1 MKEQKKHGT
10 VMNIGTASMI
20 VILIGLSFAVLAAL
34 AISSARNDY
43 RLTCELAEHTSAYY
57 AASNEA
63 QRKLAQTKELY
74 EQRDADGRTSFSVD
88 VNGDQELCVS
98 VVFGEDESEYEIE
111 QWQVINSS
119 EWSGDDSLPGLWM
132 GE

>member
-1 MKEQKKHGT
+1 
-10 VMNIGTASMI
+10 MI

-43 RLTCELAEHTSAYY
+43 RLTCELADHTSAYY
-57 AASNEA
+57 EASNEA
-63 QRKLAQTKELY
+63 QRRLAQTEELY
-74 EQRDADGRTSFSVD
+74 EQRDADGRMSFSVD
-88 VNGDQELCVS
+88 VNENQELCVS
-98 VVFGEDESEYEIE
+98 VVFGKDASDYKIE
-111 QWQVINSS
+111 QWQVINNS